1 MFSGGGGGGGGGGE
15 VRSGTFGTKVGTKV
29 FY

>member
-1 MFSGGGGGGGGGGE
+1 MFSGGGGGGSGGE